1 MGVIRQ
7 LADRLHRAMSRVTS
21 SGAFIPE
28 VDGLRFVAII
38 SVIVFHMYGEYFTQ
52 KALPPWQE
60 GGDTVAWL
68 IFTGHFGVQLF
79 FVISGFVLAL
89 PFAQH
94 HIDGGR
100 PVKLKDYFLRRLTRL
115 EPPYIISL
123 IIYVIVR
130 FYFAGYN
137 VEKIIELMPH
147 FWAHVFY
154 VHGFIYGSIS
164 QPGYVS
170 VNHVTWSL
178 EMEVQFYIL
187 APLLANVFRISSP
200 MARRG
205 VLIGAIVMVHHLVTL
220 VPRSSLAV
228 LVVPFLS
235 MFFVGFLLVDVF
247 LVDWKRAPQRTWVWD
262 VIGVLAW
269 CGGPFLLQQGYFAD
283 LAAIFVVW
291 IAYMSAFR
299 GVMLSHIFRNRWIVA
314 IGGMCY
320 TLYLYHP
327 IMLWPL
333 QQFWK
338 TYLFGFERTTD
349 LWVIASQQVLYIT
362 SVIALCTVLF
372 VAFEKPF
379 MKRRTW
385 RLKLEKPHT
394 H

>member
-1 MGVIRQ
+1 
-7 LADRLHRAMSRVTS
+7 
-21 SGAFIPE
+21 
-28 VDGLRFVAII
+28 
-38 SVIVFHMYGEYFTQ
+38 
-52 KALPPWQE
+52 
-60 GGDTVAWL
+60 
-68 IFTGHFGVQLF
+68 
-79 FVISGFVLAL
+79 
-89 PFAQH
+89 
-94 HIDGGR
+94 
-100 PVKLKDYFLRRLTRL
+100 VKIKDYFLRRLTRL

-137 VEKIIELMPH
+137 IDKIIELWPH

-187 APLLANVFRISSP
+187 APLLANVFRITSP
-200 MARRG
+200 AVRRG
-205 VLIGAIVMVHHLVTL
+205 VMIGAIVLTHHLVTL
-220 VPRSSLAV
+220 VPRSTMAV
-228 LVVPFLS
+228 VVVPFLP

-247 LVDWKRAPQRTWVWD
+247 LVDWKRSPSRTWVWD

-269 CGGPFLLQQGYFAD
+269 CGGPFLLQQGYLAD

-299 GVMLSHIFRNRWIVA
+299 GVMLSYIFRNRWIVA

-333 QQFWK
+333 QQVWK
-338 TYLFGFERTTD
+338 YYLFGFERTTD
-349 LWVIASQQVLYIT
+349 LGMIALQQFVYIA

-385 RLKLEKPHT
+385 KLKLQEPST
-394 H
+394 HS

>member
-7 LADRLHRAMSRVTS
+7 LADRLHGAMSRVTS

-94 HIDGGR
+94 HLDGGR
-100 PVKLKDYFLRRLTRL
+100 PVKLKDYLLRRLTRL

-178 EMEVQFYIL
+178 
-187 APLLANVFRISSP
+187 
-200 MARRG
+200 
-205 VLIGAIVMVHHLVTL
+205 
-220 VPRSSLAV
+220 
-228 LVVPFLS
+228 
-235 MFFVGFLLVDVF
+235 
-247 LVDWKRAPQRTWVWD
+247 
-262 VIGVLAW
+262 
-269 CGGPFLLQQGYFAD
+269 
-283 LAAIFVVW
+283 
-291 IAYMSAFR
+291 
-299 GVMLSHIFRNRWIVA
+299 
-314 IGGMCY
+314 
-320 TLYLYHP
+320 
-327 IMLWPL
+327 
-333 QQFWK
+333 
-338 TYLFGFERTTD
+338 
-349 LWVIASQQVLYIT
+349 
-362 SVIALCTVLF
+362 
-372 VAFEKPF
+372 
-379 MKRRTW
+379 
-385 RLKLEKPHT
+385 
-394 H
+394 